1 MDGLFESN
9 KVGLIIILILRNTLI
24 CLKINREARKTF
36 DTHESQCNFG
46 LIIINY
52 GKVQSKVN
60 LKYDSCHKEV
70 LSKFGNYLG
79 NLMRDY
85 NEKVSKSRNDLET
98 QSLDASTT
106 AEAVSLITNV
116 QSYRKNVKKW
126 EDQKNLFRDGQKM
139 LERQRYQFPDN
150 WLYSDNVEGEYSS
163 FVEILSRKQN
173 AIQTQ
178 V

>member
-1 MDGLFESN
+1 
-9 KVGLIIILILRNTLI
+9 
-24 CLKINREARKTF
+24 
-36 DTHESQCNFG
+36 
-46 LIIINY
+46 
-52 GKVQSKVN
+52 
-60 LKYDSCHKEV
+60 
-70 LSKFGNYLG
+70 
-79 NLMRDY
+79 MRDY
-85 NEKVSKSRNDLET
+85 NEKVSRSRNDLET

-126 EDQKNLFRDGQKM
+126 EEQKNLFRDGQKM
-139 LERQRYQFPDN
+139 LERQRYRFPDN

-178 V
+178 VSLEFY